1 MVDRL
6 SKSDILSLD
15 YGGKVD
21 LLGKVGQEILNLQIE
36 FSNVAGKY
44 AELRARLE
52 VLKQVKSVLQSS
64 IRAEI
69 PEGGSNIHR
78 RHELT
83 KNPIYNKPKPNK
95 TKPIKAKR
103 AGA

>member
-6 SKSDILSLD
+6 SKTDILSLD
-15 YGGKVD
+15 YGGKVM
-21 LLGKVGQEILNLQIE
+21 LLEKVGQEILDLQIE
-36 FSNVAGKY
+36 YAGIAGRN

-64 IRAEI
+64 IKAES
-69 PEGGSNIHR
+69 PEGGSDIQR

-83 KNPIYNKPKPNK
+83 RNPIYNKPKESTPK
-95 TKPIKAKR
+95 RKR
-103 AGA
+103 A

>member
-21 LLGKVGQEILNLQIE
+21 LLDKVGQEILDLQIE

-44 AELRARLE
+44 AELKARLE

-64 IRAEI
+64 IRAEL
-69 PEGGSNIHR
+69 PEGGSNTR
-78 RHELT
+78 SRHELT
-83 KNPIYNKPKPNK
+83 RNPIYNKQSSAPKR
-95 TKPIKAKR
+95 KR
-103 AGA
+103 A

>member
-21 LLGKVGQEILNLQIE
+21 LLDKVGQEILDLQIE
-36 FSNVAGKY
+36 FSSVAGKY
-44 AELRARLE
+44 AELKARLE

-64 IRAEI
+64 IKAEAA
-69 PEGGSNIHR
+69 EGGSNTR
-78 RHELT
+78 RNHELT
-83 KNPIYNKPKPNK
+83 KNPLYNGQSSGAPKR
-95 TKPIKAKR
+95 KR
-103 AGA
+103 D